1 MAKRRGKIANAM
13 AKRRGKIANAM
24 VNRGGRIDNAIA
36 KRRGGMANVMAKI
49 RGRIA
54 NAMAKRR
61 GRIDNVMAKR
71 RGRIDNDMAKRER
84 TDNNLQNN
92 TTRIPQ
98 KSGGDLRWSGRV
110 SSYCSINDI
119 SRVTLVKN
127 PVVRNELGK
136 DRIVITIGAYPWS
149 FVPQIFR
156 NS

>member
-13 AKRRGKIANAM
+13 AK
-24 VNRGGRIDNAIA
+24 RGGRIDNAIA

-54 NAMAKRR
+54 NAMAKRRGRIDNAMAKRR

-136 DRIVITIGAYPWS
+136 DRIVITIGVYPWS

>member
-1 MAKRRGKIANAM
+1 MAKR
-13 AKRRGKIANAM
+13 
-24 VNRGGRIDNAIA
+24 
-36 KRRGGMANVMAKI
+36 

-61 GRIDNVMAKR
+61 GRIDNAMAKGRGRIDNAMAKR
-71 RGRIDNDMAKRER
+71 RGRIDNAMAKRER

-110 SSYCSINDI
+110 GSYCSINDI

-127 PVVRNELGK
+127 PVVGNELGK
-136 DRIVITIGAYPWS
+136 DMIVITIGVYPWS